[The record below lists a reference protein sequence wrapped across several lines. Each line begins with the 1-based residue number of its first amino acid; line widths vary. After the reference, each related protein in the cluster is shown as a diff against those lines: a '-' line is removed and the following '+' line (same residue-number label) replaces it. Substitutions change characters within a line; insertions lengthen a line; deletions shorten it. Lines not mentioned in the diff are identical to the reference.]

1 MLKPKRHGF
10 QFKRRTPQT
19 QAVSRRRRYV
29 SRCIHFWES
38 WTTTASNQ
46 RPSSIPPADYGG
58 NIDLRNLTV
67 ESTLF
72 LPVQIE
78 GAGLYIDD
86 PHFAQDDGEVS
97 LTALEASLRATLRV
111 QVVPTAETKRTVRT
125 HGSAICDQSWHADSN
140 GFQQYAG

>member
-1 MLKPKRHGF
+1 MD
-10 QFKRRTPQT
+10 
-19 QAVSRRRRYV
+19 V
-29 SRCIHFWES
+29 
-38 WTTTASNQ
+38 TTASNQ

-86 PHFAQDDGEVS
+86 PHFSQDNGEVS

-111 QVVPTAETKRTVRT
+111 QVVPTAEAKRLFGRT
-125 HGSAICDQSWHADSN
+125 DPPFAISLIYLCFRRIIHPTRI
-140 GFQQYAG
+140 

>member
-1 MLKPKRHGF
+1 MHPFLGIMD
-10 QFKRRTPQT
+10 
-19 QAVSRRRRYV
+19 V
-29 SRCIHFWES
+29 
-38 WTTTASNQ
+38 TTASNQ

-97 LTALEASLRATLRV
+97 LTALEASLRATLRA
-111 QVVPTAETKRTVRT
+111 QVVPTAEAKRTVRT

>member
-1 MLKPKRHGF
+1 M
-10 QFKRRTPQT
+10 
-19 QAVSRRRRYV
+19 SRRRRYV

-97 LTALEASLRATLRV
+97 LTALEASLRATLRA
-111 QVVPTAETKRTVRT
+111 QVVPTAEAKRTVRT